1 MEGAMRNKIGK
12 QAGRLAL
19 AIGLLMALSGCVV
32 YPAGGPGYYH
42 HGCCWYR

>member
-1 MEGAMRNKIGK
+1 MRNRIGQ

-19 AIGLLMALSGCVV
+19 AFGLLVALSGCVV
-32 YPAGGPGYYH
+32 YPAGPGYYH